1 VILWEAGAYQYAH
14 DHADTL
20 VAIEFHG
27 EDVCRVVLEGDPKI
41 DPELGAPDNV
51 WLPELPIRL
60 REINEVLVSK
70 GWPDMSPFWTRT
82 IALCYFAERR
92 NCVFRV
98 GRRGG
103 KTTAVCRVIVY
114 EVLYGDHTVPPGD
127 IGVFCI
133 ISALLPQAKER
144 IKTIDK
150 MLEDLGIDHK
160 CIKEEIT
167 LPGVTRA
174 IRAYAATAASVVSF
188 TSIGALCDEEAHWRD
203 DKGSNPA
210 AEILG
215 NLRPTM
221 ATMPNAKLWHLSAP
235 WSTLDVHYEAFERGL
250 QPDQICF
257 YAPTWV
263 ANPTLT
269 EADTRALEPDEAT
282 WERQYKAIPSA
293 SDETKFFNAAFI
305 DAAAKV
311 SLKHLDG
318 TPACGADLAFRKDSA
333 AMVISEG
340 GEAWLR
346 LVKERAWVP
355 GRVPLK
361 PTEVIK
367 ETISEAVDHGC
378 ESVCTDLHY
387 VESTREETDL
397 REIGLTEFPSDA
409 ERIGK
414 VYVRLRVMFARGQI
428 DLTRASEKLLKQ
440 LKETTVHFTE
450 RGMHVQNPR
459 TVAGHG
465 DLVSA
470 LAASSYSL
478 GTPRLGP
485 NAAMVKRRIQSDRHG
500 SGINPGWHE
509 TAPED

>member
-1 VILWEAGAYQYAH
+1 VILWAQEAYQYAS

-20 VAIEFHG
+20 LSIEFHG
-27 EDVCRVVLEGDPKI
+27 EDVCRVVLEGDPDV
-41 DPELGAPDNV
+41 DPELGAPDDT
-51 WLPELPIRL
+51 WYPELPTRL
-60 REINEVLVSK
+60 AEINAALEAK
-70 GWPDMSPFWTRT
+70 GWPAMSPFWTRT
-82 IALCYFAERR
+82 IALCYFANRK
-92 NCVFRV
+92 NQIFRV

-103 KTTAVCRVIVY
+103 KTTAICRVVVY
-114 EVLYGDHTVPPGD
+114 EVLYGDHVVPPGD

-150 MLEDLGIDHK
+150 ILEDLGVEHK
-160 CIKEEIT
+160 TIKEEIT
-167 LPGVTRA
+167 FQDMNRA
-174 IRAYAATAASVVSF
+174 IRAYAATAAAVVSF

-221 ATMPNAKLWHLSAP
+221 ATMPNAKLWHTSAP
-235 WSTLDVHYEAFERGL
+235 WSTLDVHYEAFEKGI

-257 YAPTWV
+257 YAPTWI

-269 EADTRALEPDEAT
+269 EEGTRALEPDEPT

-318 TPACGADLAFRKDSA
+318 MPACGADLAFRKDSA
-333 AMVISEG
+333 ACVVSEG
-340 GEAWLR
+340 GEDWLR
-346 LVKERAWVP
+346 LAFERDWVP
-355 GRVPLK
+355 GRLPLR

-367 ETISEAVDHGC
+367 EAIGIAVEYKC

-387 VESTREETDL
+387 IESVREETDL
-397 REIGLTEFPSDA
+397 KEIGLTEFPNDA

-414 VYVRLRVMFARGQI
+414 VYVKLRVMLARGKI
-428 DLTRASEKLLKQ
+428 DLSRASVKLIRQ

-450 RGMHVQNPR
+450 KGMHVQNPR

-478 GTPRLGP
+478 GTAKVSAK
-485 NAAMVKRRIQSDRHG
+485 AAVVKRRIQSDRHG
-500 SGINPGWHE
+500 AGINPGWSE
-509 TAPED
+509 TAPDD